1 MAKRVLILGL
11 ALLVM
16 ASFAWANGQ
25 GEGAKKRIVHYHWT
39 ETSYDKINNHAVELF
54 QAKHPNV
61 EVKMLLLP
69 DADRAAKIRTT
80 LAANGEIDSFALSNG
95 ESAEFL
101 GTGQMVPLDPKG
113 FGKKTVEEVV
123 AMWNPGAIE
132 TSGGTWEGKYYGI
145 PFELS
150 NYVAWINVADMKEA
164 GLNPATDKPKTWD
177 AFTVAAKKMVKE
189 EGGARVRNGFMANP
203 KDGIFSFLIMSTIM
217 EQLGLDWGTEKGLVA
232 SMDQTAKLV
241 RGIQTY
247 TDMVVKDKIWDP
259 GMGGEDRQ
267 GFATNKT
274 ATFLTGG
281 SWYWGV
287 LDTGSVPRKD
297 VEPMNYPRFADG
309 KDIGG
314 VGYGYC
320 VYVSKLAKDKTLTF
334 EWLDSLASQPN
345 EFIKLG
351 YNQPRKTL
359 SDGTP
364 ALDASLAKASIPYY
378 DEVFK
383 GELQKT
389 AVWLS
394 STKGKEVSDA
404 NWAAISRV
412 IYQNGKVDESVAQLE
427 KDIKAIYAK

>member
-1 MAKRVLILGL
+1 MVKRVLILGL
-11 ALLVM
+11 SLLVM

-39 ETSYDKINNHAVELF
+39 ETSYDKINNHAVEIF

-69 DADRAAKIRTT
+69 DADRAAKIRTA
-80 LAANGEIDSFALSNG
+80 LAANGEIDSFALNNG

-101 GTGQMVPLDPKG
+101 QTGQMVPLDPKA
-113 FGKKTVEEVV
+113 FGKNSVAEVV

-150 NYVAWINVADMKEA
+150 NYVAWMNVADMKEA

-177 AFTVAAKKMVKE
+177 DFAAVGKKLVKE
-189 EGGARVRNGFMANP
+189 EGGTRVRNGFMANP
-203 KDGIFSFLIMSTIM
+203 KDGVFSFLIISTMM

-232 SMDQTAKLV
+232 SMDNAAALAKGLK
-241 RGIQTY
+241 TY
-247 TDMVVKDKIWDP
+247 TDLVVKDKVWDP

-274 ATFLTGG
+274 AMFLTGG

-297 VEPMNYPRFADG
+297 VEPFNYPRFAGG

-334 EWLDSLASQPN
+334 EWLDTLASQPN

-351 YNQPRKTL
+351 YHQPRKTL
-359 SDGTP
+359 SDGSQ
-364 ALDASLAKASIPYY
+364 ALDPALAKASIPFY

-383 GELQKT
+383 GELAKT

-394 STKGKEVSDA
+394 STKGNEAKDA
-404 NWAAISRV
+404 VWAAISRV
-412 IYQNGKVDESVAQLE
+412 IYENGSVDDSVAQLQ